1 MGLNDSAAFATKRHL
16 RFKRVW
22 NIGVG
27 THRLELLKNAVKNSV
42 LNIPPEQS
50 VEEYLSHQKAFM
62 ETKGGVTIEVG
73 KRIANTVGL
82 VDGSYIQTFTDIFE
96 IKDKQME
103 LERLSDAID
112 TMPSGVIIW
121 DKDQKLFC

>member
-1 MGLNDSAAFATKRHL
+1 M
-16 RFKRVW
+16 
-22 NIGVG
+22 
-27 THRLELLKNAVKNSV
+27 

-50 VEEYLSHQKAFM
+50 VEEYLEISKKAFM

-73 KRIANTVGL
+73 KWIANTVGL
-82 VDGSYIQTFTDIFE
+82 VDGSYIQTFTDISE

-121 DKDQKLFC
+121 DRDQKLFFQR